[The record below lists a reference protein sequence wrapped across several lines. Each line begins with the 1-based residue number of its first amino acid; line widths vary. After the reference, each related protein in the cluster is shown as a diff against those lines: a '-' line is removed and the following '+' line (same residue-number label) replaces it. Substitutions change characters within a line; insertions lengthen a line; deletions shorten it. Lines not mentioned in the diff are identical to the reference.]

1 MNLSQSHQG
10 AAAAAKAHPAVLAP
24 KSVPAPKTALESEQR
39 FPGYGLPCAKCH
51 LYYPADLDACP
62 TCHSTERVS
71 PVMKIE
77 RPKVAQPVA
86 ETIPDAEVV
95 EQEREEFLRQF
106 KSQLYAAHA
115 EVARAEPSPCTV
127 GEHAAQPEK
136 AEVCKA
142 CYDKLQERLDVCE
155 AALHMD
161 LKEAAQIIYDAVW
174 ADPSDPSK
182 TYRNAA
188 AALLGEVRK
197 RSGITS
203 LLGPFQPLSH

>member
-1 MNLSQSHQG
+1 MNLSQSQQG
-10 AAAAAKAHPAVLAP
+10 AAAGKAHPAVLP
-24 KSVPAPKTALESEQR
+24 QKSAASGSTAFETEQR
-39 FPGYGLPCAKCH
+39 LPGYGLPCVKCH

-71 PVMKIE
+71 PVVKIA
-77 RPKVAQPVA
+77 RPNAAQPVA
-86 ETIPDAEVV
+86 EPVPNAEVV

-106 KSQLYAAHA
+106 KSQLFEAHSQVVNA
-115 EVARAEPSPCTV
+115 EASSCSI
-127 GEHAAQPEK
+127 GEHTAQPEK

-142 CYDKLQERLDVCE
+142 CYDKLQERLDICE
-155 AALHMD
+155 AAMHMD
-161 LKEAAQIIYDAVW
+161 LKEATQIIYDAVW
-174 ADPSDPSK
+174 ADSSDPSK

-197 RSGITS
+197 RSGINS